1 MVDPLTLGTSA
12 GLGGFGVYLLNRYWK
27 QRQARLRAQAL
38 LEKYSTRSQIGM
50 HQGPM
55 RLLVSM
61 PQVGELPP
69 SEREAWQERDER
81 RNRNFLELGLLQEV
95 PENNGDED
103 STPSEDQRREE
114 LTSRAAWMEH
124 HEPPLQQH
132 AAVVSEEHI
141 GSGVIVATEEDE
153 EPEVN
158 MDERLE
164 REGGASGEVQI
175 SLAWDDYNDLD
186 LHLFCPSG
194 ERIYFNNKKSECGGV
209 LDVDMNVRPVSKTPV
224 ENVVWRQNAPLGTY
238 KVGVHFYKHHR
249 KRRTKRLCKFRLRV
263 VTHGQSKEYLGSIK
277 YGQAMQM
284 VTSFSL
290 ADASHKSWAAIAAP
304 NGPAVSLNV
313 AGNNS
318 ARVESNGRIS
328 SQCSIK
334 PP

>member
-50 HQGPM
+50 HQGRM

-69 SEREAWQERDER
+69 AEREAWQERDER
-81 RNRNFLELGLLQEV
+81 RDRNFLELGLLQEV

-224 ENVVWRQNAPLGTY
+224 ENVVWRQNAPMGTY

-290 ADASHKSWAAIAAP
+290 ADASHKS
-304 NGPAVSLNV
+304 
-313 AGNNS
+313 
-318 ARVESNGRIS
+318 
-328 SQCSIK
+328 
-334 PP
+334 

>member
-27 QRQARLRAQAL
+27 QRQARLRAEAL

-50 HQGPM
+50 HQGRM

-69 SEREAWQERDER
+69 AEREAWQERDER
-81 RNRNFLELGLLQEV
+81 RDRNFLELGLLQEV

-290 ADASHKSWAAIAAP
+290 ADASHKS
-304 NGPAVSLNV
+304 
-313 AGNNS
+313 
-318 ARVESNGRIS
+318 
-328 SQCSIK
+328 
-334 PP
+334 

>member
-38 LEKYSTRSQIGM
+38 LEKYSTRSRIGL
-50 HQGPM
+50 HQGSM

-61 PQVGELPP
+61 PQVGELPAA
-69 SEREAWQERDER
+69 EQEEWRARDER
-81 RNRNFLELGLLQEV
+81 RDQHFLELGLLQDV
-95 PENNGDED
+95 PETTED
-103 STPSEDQRREE
+103 GGTPTEEDQREE
-114 LTSRAAWMEH
+114 LALRTQWMGDN
-124 HEPPLQQH
+124 EPPLREH
-132 AAVVSEEHI
+132 AAVVAEEHV
-141 GSGVIVATEEDE
+141 GSGVVIATEEDE
-153 EPEVN
+153 EPEVD

-194 ERIYFNNKKSECGGV
+194 ERIYFNNKKSECGGE

-249 KRRTKRLCKFRLRV
+249 KRRRKRLCKYRLRV
-263 VTHGQSKEYLGSIK
+263 LTHGKSKEYLGAIK

-290 ADASHKSWAAIAAP
+290 SDASHKS
-304 NGPAVSLNV
+304 
-313 AGNNS
+313 
-318 ARVESNGRIS
+318 
-328 SQCSIK
+328 
-334 PP
+334 

>member
-50 HQGPM
+50 HQGRM

-69 SEREAWQERDER
+69 AEREAWRERDER
-81 RNRNFLELGLLQEV
+81 RDRNFLELGLLQEI
-95 PENNGDED
+95 PEHSIDED
-103 STPSEDQRREE
+103 STPSEEQRREE
-114 LTSRAAWMEH
+114 LTSRTEWMERN
-124 HEPPLQQH
+124 EPPLQQH
-132 AAVVSEEHI
+132 ATVVSEEHV
-141 GSGVIVATEEDE
+141 GSGVIIATHEDE

-194 ERIYFNNKKSECGGV
+194 ERIYFNNKKSDCGGI

-263 VTHGQSKEYLGSIK
+263 VTHGQSKEYLGAIK

-290 ADASHKSWAAIAAP
+290 SDASHKS
-304 NGPAVSLNV
+304 
-313 AGNNS
+313 
-318 ARVESNGRIS
+318 
-328 SQCSIK
+328 
-334 PP
+334 

>member
-50 HQGPM
+50 HQGRM

-81 RNRNFLELGLLQEV
+81 RDRNFLELGLLQEV

-290 ADASHKSWAAIAAP
+290 ADASHKS
-304 NGPAVSLNV
+304 
-313 AGNNS
+313 
-318 ARVESNGRIS
+318 
-328 SQCSIK
+328 
-334 PP
+334 

>member
-50 HQGPM
+50 HQGRM

-61 PQVGELPP
+61 PQVGELPTA
-69 SEREAWQERDER
+69 EREAWRERDEHR
-81 RNRNFLELGLLQEV
+81 DRNFLELGLLQEI

-124 HEPPLQQH
+124 HEPPLQEH
-132 AAVVSEEHI
+132 AAVVSEEHV
-141 GSGVIVATEEDE
+141 GSGVIIATEEDE

-194 ERIYFNNKKSECGGV
+194 ERIYFNNKKSECGGE

-238 KVGVHFYKHHR
+238 KVGVHFYKYHR
-249 KRRTKRLCKFRLRV
+249 KRRTRRLCKFRLRV

-290 ADASHKSWAAIAAP
+290 ADASHKS
-304 NGPAVSLNV
+304 
-313 AGNNS
+313 
-318 ARVESNGRIS
+318 
-328 SQCSIK
+328 
-334 PP
+334 

>member
-38 LEKYSTRSQIGM
+38 LDKYSTRSQIGM
-50 HQGPM
+50 HQGRM

-69 SEREAWQERDER
+69 AEREAWQERDER
-81 RNRNFLELGLLQEV
+81 RDRNFLELGLLQEV

-290 ADASHKSWAAIAAP
+290 ADASHKS
-304 NGPAVSLNV
+304 
-313 AGNNS
+313 
-318 ARVESNGRIS
+318 
-328 SQCSIK
+328 
-334 PP
+334 